1 MTKTLSNFVVEKEK
15 LIFNSGEVVAF
26 PYPIKKTLEFDNV
39 VVVMLEIQPKN
50 GYSNNVFA
58 VNQEG
63 KILWQIEKHP
73 KNLDIS
79 VWLDL
84 NRKGDYAQVG
94 NWDGLE
100 LIVEPTTGKILQEW
114 VGR

>member
-1 MTKTLSNFVVEKEK
+1 MTMSNFVVEKEK
-15 LIFNSGEVVAF
+15 LIFNSGKVVTF
-26 PYPIKKTLEFDNV
+26 LYPIKKTLEFNDV
-39 VVVMLEIQPKN
+39 IVVMLEIPPKT

-63 KILWQIEKHP
+63 EILWQIGKHP
-73 KNLDIS
+73 QNLDAS

-84 NRKGDYAQVG
+84 NRKGEDAQIG

-100 LIVEPTTGKILQEW
+100 LIVEPATGKILQEW
-114 VGR
+114 VGK